1 MVRNCISKVKESLHE
16 NVNKIPELDNVL
28 FFHYLL
34 IYDGSCPNCIMNNL
48 EIDFADDVA
57 KCANCQRWYDLNN
70 YGAIIQGNDGQALIR
85 YPAKLS
91 GSIYYNRLEVI
102 NK

>member
-1 MVRNCISKVKESLHE
+1 
-16 NVNKIPELDNVL
+16 
-28 FFHYLL
+28 
-34 IYDGSCPNCIMNNL
+34 MNNL
-48 EIDFADDVA
+48 EIDFVDDVA
-57 KCANCQRWYDLNN
+57 KCTNCQRWYDLNN